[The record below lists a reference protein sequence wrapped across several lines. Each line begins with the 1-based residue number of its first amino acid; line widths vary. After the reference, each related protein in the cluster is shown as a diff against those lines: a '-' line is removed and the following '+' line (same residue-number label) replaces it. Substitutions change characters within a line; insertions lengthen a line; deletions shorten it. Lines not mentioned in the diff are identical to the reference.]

1 MHKATAEELKQRNQQ
16 NEISSDEDDILSNNS
31 DGLNQDLN
39 VSYSHI
45 DINFVNQQNSIQFDE
60 SRF

>member
-39 VSYSHI
+39 LSYSHI
-45 DINFVNQQNSIQFDE
+45 DINFVNQQNSI
-60 SRF
+60 